1 MAKNIKMQNIFKLR
15 KGEGKTSL
23 CALALFVFLNTVIIV
38 RFFDL
43 FSKTGQGHWTVFV
56 RNFIISGFDPIT
68 YSVITYWEPNY
79 NVYRHPLLA
88 FMVWPLSVLNTWL
101 TDLTGL
107 NLVQII
113 TAVPLLFCAFYSF
126 VFLRRIMKDIIEL
139 PTFEANMLSF
149 MTFSFAYVMLSCMVP
164 DHFCISMFCLI
175 TALYICGMKIKQGG
189 RLKIWQT
196 ILLFFM
202 TAGITLSNGVK
213 IFIYALYTNGIRFFK
228 PKYLFLAVLLPSA
241 LIWGFARW
249 EYRTMVLPKEKARKA
264 IHAKKNEEI
273 RQKMFE
279 AFKDTSSLKDSM
291 ALEQAFKQELNKRI
305 LAKYNSDKNK
315 TWNKN
320 TGRPITKG
328 EFMNWTD
335 ISTPRVATLVENF
348 FGESIQLHKR
358 YLLQDTLRSRPVLVG
373 YSWWINYLVEVVL
386 VSLFIAGLWF
396 GRRSRFM
403 WMALSGMML
412 DVALHLGLGFG
423 INEVYIMGAHWLFV
437 VPLCIAFLVK
447 AVEGKRQASWLRLLL
462 LWLTV
467 WLYVYN
473 GMLTIGYLVR

>member
-1 MAKNIKMQNIFKLR
+1 
-15 KGEGKTSL
+15 
-23 CALALFVFLNTVIIV
+23 
-38 RFFDL
+38 
-43 FSKTGQGHWTVFV
+43 
-56 RNFIISGFDPIT
+56 
-68 YSVITYWEPNY
+68 
-79 NVYRHPLLA
+79 
-88 FMVWPLSVLNTWL
+88 
-101 TDLTGL
+101 
-107 NLVQII
+107 
-113 TAVPLLFCAFYSF
+113 
-126 VFLRRIMKDIIEL
+126 MKDIIEL

-164 DHFCISMFCLI
+164 DHFCISMICLI

-228 PKYLFLAVLLPSA
+228 PKYLFLAILLPSA

-279 AFKDTSSLKDSM
+279 AFKDTSSLKDSI

-386 VSLFIAGLWF
+386 VSLFIAG
-396 GRRSRFM
+396 
-403 WMALSGMML
+403 
-412 DVALHLGLGFG
+412 
-423 INEVYIMGAHWLFV
+423 
-437 VPLCIAFLVK
+437 
-447 AVEGKRQASWLRLLL
+447 
-462 LWLTV
+462 
-467 WLYVYN
+467 
-473 GMLTIGYLVR
+473 